1 VKLAFWRRGG
11 TTRRETPDD
20 RWHPHFGAIGG
31 KSLES
36 WLADYPPAASP
47 EKSIVLATTERTGSE
62 FLCQLMGASGRLGR
76 PTEYL
81 NTWWMRRFIQDYP
94 DCVGS
99 QVAIA
104 HRIGTTRNRC
114 FAMKLHA
121 WHFDR
126 LSGAFPFERVFPRP
140 VFIRLVRQ
148 DLLAQ
153 AISLYRARHS
163 SKYHFYTNQEREPV
177 FDANGIGEA
186 LRELVRTNARWE
198 LFFRKNGV
206 TPMTVSYEDLVTD
219 QYSVIRRIARHAGEP
234 VRRRDLRVR
243 MPLQVQRDEISEE
256 WEERF
261 LADKHNLDTLE
272 NV

>member
-1 VKLAFWRRGG
+1 M
-11 TTRRETPDD
+11 
-20 RWHPHFGAIGG
+20 
-31 KSLES
+31 
-36 WLADYPPAASP
+36 
-47 EKSIVLATTERTGSE
+47 LATTERTGSE
-62 FLCQLMGASGRLGR
+62 FLCQLMGATRRLGQ

-81 NTWWMRRFIQDYP
+81 NTWWMRRFIPDYP

-104 HRIGTTRNRC
+104 HRTGTTANRC

-126 LSGAFPFERVFPRP
+126 LSGAFPFEHVFPRP
-140 VFIRLVRQ
+140 IFVRLVRQ

-163 SKYHFYTNQEREPV
+163 SKYHFYTREEREPV
-177 FDANGIGEA
+177 FDAGGIREV

-206 TPMTVSYEDLVTD
+206 TPLTVSYEDLVRD
-219 QYSVIRRIARHAGEP
+219 RYSVVRRIAQHAGES
-234 VRRRDLRVR
+234 VRRRDLHVA
-243 MPLQVQRDEISEE
+243 MPLQVQRDELSGE
-256 WEERF
+256 WGERF
-261 LADKHNLDTLE
+261 VADTRDFDALE